1 MADLAPALRRLLA
14 PLRLA
19 RFPVDE
25 LATAVALTV
34 RCLSLLVDELRT
46 LQAACHV
53 RRAAARGVRP
63 RLVELHDLLV
73 VALVV
78 AMRRA
83 RELGQAIDARGGGA
97 ALHDEGVHFGLPDAV
112 TFAVAAAAVVLMTVV
127 LP

>member
-1 MADLAPALRRLLA
+1 MAPALRRLLA

-46 LQAACHV
+46 LQAARHV
-53 RRAAARGVRP
+53 RRAAPARGVRP
-63 RLVELHDLLV
+63 RLVELQDLLV
-73 VALVV
+73 AALVV

-97 ALHDEGVHFGLPDAV
+97 LHDEGVHLGVPDAV